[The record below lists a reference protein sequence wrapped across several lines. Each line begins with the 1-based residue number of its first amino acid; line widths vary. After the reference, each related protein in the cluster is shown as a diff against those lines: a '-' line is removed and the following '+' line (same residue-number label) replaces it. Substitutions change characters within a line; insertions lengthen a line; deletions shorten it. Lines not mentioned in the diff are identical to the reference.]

1 MAPEFCLL
9 TFLHCFKHRRVTR
22 KFLWICERN
31 YFSFLF
37 KRVPSSQNICVYHNI
52 WHFYYFIAI
61 YFIALRNDI
70 CCHDYFKQRV
80 TEIFANIYWHSGHW
94 THLPSTM
101 KSYFNYN
108 YCIVLKTE
116 TSKVK
121 RGYEINHCWFIHLIF
136 LNLFSLTLSN
146 YRSSDIFR
154 NLYEL
159 LYEDIVIFYTN
170 IEQNFVFNI

>member
-37 KRVPSSQNICVYHNI
+37 KRVPSSQKICVYHNI

-61 YFIALRNDI
+61 YYIALRNDI

-80 TEIFANIYWHSGHW
+80 TEIFANDLANIYWDSGRISLLLWNH
-94 THLPSTM
+94 TSITI
-101 KSYFNYN
+101 
-108 YCIVLKTE
+108 IVLYWKLRLRKWKEVTRS
-116 TSKVK
+116 TIADS
-121 RGYEINHCWFIHLIF
+121 FI
-136 LNLFSLTLSN
+136 
-146 YRSSDIFR
+146 
-154 NLYEL
+154 
-159 LYEDIVIFYTN
+159 
-170 IEQNFVFNI
+170 